1 MESKVK
7 LPDCWMS
14 VLGDEFTKPYMQ
26 DIRKFLAT
34 ELSKKKVIYPPI
46 DSIFEALT
54 STPFSKVKIIV
65 LGQDPYHG
73 YGQAHGLSFSVN
85 SSMPIPPSLRN
96 IFKEVLANYPN
107 STFRN
112 GNLASWAEQ
121 GVLLLN
127 SSLTVEANK
136 PNSHQ
141 NIGWNFFTD
150 AVIKCCSQSGKKV
163 FMLWG
168 RHAREKIKLINS
180 ENNLVLEAAHP
191 SPLSAH
197 QGFIGCNHFLKA
209 NQYLE
214 EQKLSKIN
222 WDVN

>member
-1 MESKVK
+1 MESKIK

-14 VLGDEFTKPYMQ
+14 VLSDEFSKPYMQ
-26 DIRKFLAT
+26 DIRKFLAS
-34 ELSKKKVIYPPI
+34 ELNKNKVIYPPI
-46 DSIFEALT
+46 DSIFDALK
-54 STPFSKVKIIV
+54 STPFNKVKIV
-65 LGQDPYHG
+65 LLGQDPYHG
-73 YGQAHGLSFSVN
+73 HGQAHGLSFSVN
-85 SSMPIPPSLRN
+85 SSMPIPPSLKN

-107 STFRN
+107 CTFRN

-127 SSLTVEANK
+127 ASLTVEANK

-141 NIGWNFFTD
+141 DIGWNFFTD

-168 RHAREKIKLINS
+168 RYAREKIKLINS
-180 ENNLVLEAAHP
+180 QNNLILEAAHP

-197 QGFIGCNHFLKA
+197 NGFFGCKHFLRA

-214 EQKLSKIN
+214 EQQVSKIN
-222 WDVN
+222 WSIN